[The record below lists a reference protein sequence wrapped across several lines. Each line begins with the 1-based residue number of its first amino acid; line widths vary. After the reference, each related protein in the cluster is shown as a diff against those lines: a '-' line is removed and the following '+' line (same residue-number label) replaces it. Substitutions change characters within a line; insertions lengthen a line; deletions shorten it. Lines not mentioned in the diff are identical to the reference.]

1 MSPEYNCPEQKLRQK
16 SIERQVFRLLVKE
29 DFRCFIRNTEYC
41 QDYYIDSDTY
51 TQIPESVGCFYRD
64 AHWVVY
70 ETDERSNPVLEI
82 HFITSPE
89 AFQNAA
95 SRRKLVYSLS
105 DTLSCLSHEPVD
117 ILALQEERQLVKN
130 ALKTLS
136 TIQELLV
143 LTDHPESISQD
154 IEILQ
159 SALSKDTEKLQV
171 IQATDIKH
179 ELDYFAGPH
188 YCDSLNPIVREAL
201 RIAYHERCVACGM
214 YLTRRDMMVERII
227 NYEEL
232 KYHPELSDYIKA
244 LKYSGIDLGNLD
256 FIENYMPVCTSC
268 SRAFNRRQTTESLYY
283 RQKYAIERTPVV
295 LRCMGK
301 LGDIAAAPSFGDMS

>member
-1 MSPEYNCPEQKLRQK
+1 MSPEYNYPEQTLTQNNM
-16 SIERQVFRLLVKE
+16 ERQIFRLLVKE

-41 QDYYIDSDTY
+41 QDFFIDSDTFI
-51 TQIPESVGCFYRD
+51 QIPESVGCFYRD

-70 ETDERSNPVLEI
+70 ETDERSNPVLEKS
-82 HFITSPE
+82 FTSSPE

-105 DTLSCLSHEPVD
+105 CELSCLSHEPVD
-117 ILALQEERQLVKN
+117 IQSLQEERRLVKK
-130 ALKTLS
+130 ALKMLS

-143 LTDHPESISQD
+143 LTDHPESINKD

-159 SALSKDTEKLQV
+159 SALSEDTKKLQE

-179 ELDYFAGPH
+179 ALDHVAGPH
-188 YCDSLNPIVREAL
+188 YCDSTNPIVREAL
-201 RIAYHERCVACGM
+201 RMAYHERCVDCGM
-214 YLTRRDMMVERII
+214 DLTQRHMMVDRII
-227 NYEEL
+227 NYGEL

-244 LKYSGIDLGNLD
+244 LNYSGIDLGNLD

-268 SRAFNRRQTTESLYY
+268 SMAFNRCLTTESLYR

-295 LRCMGK
+295 LRFMGK
-301 LGDIAAAPSFGDMS
+301 LGDIAAAPSFGDMY